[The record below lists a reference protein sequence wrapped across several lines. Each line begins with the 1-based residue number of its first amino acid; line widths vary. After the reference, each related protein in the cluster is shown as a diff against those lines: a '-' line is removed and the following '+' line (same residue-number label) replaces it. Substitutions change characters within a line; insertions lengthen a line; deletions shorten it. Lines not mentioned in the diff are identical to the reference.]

1 MDNEDKV
8 KWIYS
13 SKSNEELTERYDV
26 WAKDYDS
33 YLEQEHGYEG
43 PRITADFFTRYVPR
57 TARVLDAGA
66 GTGLMGEVLATLGY
80 NELVAIDLSDGM
92 LEEARNKKVYKEL
105 KQMVLG
111 ESLDFD
117 DKTFDAVVSVGTFTM
132 AHAPASSFDELI
144 RITKPGGHV
153 IFTLSTKAYEKS
165 GFKEKFTV
173 MESSNKWTLKEK
185 SKSQELS
192 HGSGVQ
198 HQVWVFQ
205 VK

>member
-13 SKSNEELTERYDV
+13 SKDNRELTERYDV

-33 YLEQEHGYEG
+33 YLEREHGYEG
-43 PRITADFFTRYVPR
+43 PRLTAEFFTRYVPR

-66 GTGLMGEVLATLGY
+66 GTGLMGEVLAKLGY

-92 LEEARNKKVYKEL
+92 LEIARNKKVYKEL
-105 KQMVLG
+105 KRMVLG
-111 ESLDFD
+111 ETLDFKD
-117 DKTFDAVVSVGTFTM
+117 NTFDAVVSVGTFTM

-144 RITKPGGHV
+144 RITRPDGHIV
-153 IFTLSTKAYEKS
+153 FTLSTEAYDKS
-165 GFKEKFTV
+165 SFKEKFASL
-173 MESSNKWTLKEK
+173 ESANEWILKEK
-185 SKSQELS
+185 SRSQELS
-192 HGSGVQ
+192 HGSGVR

>member
-1 MDNEDKV
+1 MGNEDKV

-13 SKSNEELTERYDV
+13 SKDNQELTERYDE

-33 YLEQEHGYEG
+33 YLEREHSYKG
-43 PRITADFFTRYVPR
+43 PQLTAGFFTRYVPK

-66 GTGLMGEVLATLGY
+66 GTGLMGEVLAKLGY
-80 NELVAIDLSDGM
+80 SELVAIDLSDGM

-105 KQMVLG
+105 RQMVLG
-111 ESLDFD
+111 EALDFA
-117 DKTFDAVVSVGTFTM
+117 DKSFDAVVSVGTFTM

-144 RITKPGGHV
+144 RITKTGGYI
-153 IFTLSTKAYEKS
+153 IFTLSAEAYEKS
-165 GFKEKFTV
+165 GFKEKFAAL
-173 MESSNKWTLKEK
+173 ESTNKWKFMEK

-192 HGSGVQ
+192 HGSGVE

-205 VK
+205 L

>member
-33 YLEQEHGYEG
+33 YLEQEHSYKG
-43 PRITADFFTRYVPR
+43 PRITADFFTRYVP
-57 TARVLDAGA
+57 TIARILDAGA
-66 GTGLMGEVLATLGY
+66 GTGLMGEVLAELGY
-80 NELVAIDLSDGM
+80 SELVAIDLSDGM

-105 KQMVLG
+105 KRMVLG
-111 ESLDFD
+111 ETLEFD
-117 DKTFDAVVSVGTFTM
+117 NKSFDAVVSVGTFTM

-144 RITKPGGHV
+144 RITRPGGHIV
-153 IFTLSTKAYEKS
+153 FTLSTEAYEKS
-165 GFKEKFTV
+165 GFKEKFSFL
-173 MESSNKWTLKEK
+173 ESANKWILKEK

-192 HGSGVQ
+192 QGSGVQ

-205 VK
+205 VQ